1 MIKGIAHVCYTV
13 TDIEKSILFY
23 TEKLGFR
30 HAFDFRNAEG
40 VRTGVYLKIGDGRSF
55 IELFQAEGMSVE
67 SAKIGFQ
74 HLCLETED
82 IEAARAELNR
92 LGVETTEPLF
102 AGDNAWQIW
111 ITDPDGNRIE
121 IHQYTDSSLQ
131 SPFI

>member
-23 TEKLGFR
+23 TEKLGFC
-30 HAFDFRNAEG
+30 HAFDFRNSEG
-40 VRTGVYLKIGDGRSF
+40 VRTGVYLKIGEGRSF
-55 IELFQAEGMSVE
+55 IELFQADGESVE

-82 IEAARAELNR
+82 IEKTKTELNTR
-92 LGVETTEPLF
+92 GIETTEPLF

-121 IHQYTDSSLQ
+121 IHQYTDNSLQ